1 MTALAYLQKAF
12 LLSKKAN
19 SKDIRPN
26 PFVGAIIVDEMGE
39 IIGEGYHKKLGEPHA
54 EVFAIQQALE
64 NHKDLSTCT
73 LYVTLEPCSHFGKT
87 PPCSDLIIL
96 HKLKKVVI
104 GALDPNPKVS
114 GAKILAEAGIE
125 VEVVH
130 MPELQKLNQVFN
142 INQKFKRPRY
152 ILKTATTINGSIADR
167 NGNSKWISNEKSRQ
181 YVHATLR
188 NQVDA
193 ILTSAKT
200 VLQDNAKLNIR
211 MEGAQEKEQNV
222 IILDKNLSILNNKKL
237 ELLYKRSNT
246 KIYLVTHLDYQGP
259 LEEFIEV
266 IQVPLIDDQLSL
278 DELNKQLLQKNICEV
293 LIEGGGKLNAS
304 FISKNLVDEMNIFIA
319 PKLLTDPSSI
329 NAFSSGIFQEI
340 GEKQHFQLLELIQ
353 FDSDVLLRYDVLH

>member
-1 MTALAYLQKAF
+1 MDALAYLQKAF
-12 LLSKKAN
+12 LLAQKAN
-19 SKDIRPN
+19 PKNIRPN
-26 PFVGAIIVDEMGE
+26 PFVGAIIVDEMGG

-64 NHKDLSTCT
+64 NHTDLSKCT

-87 PPCSDLIIL
+87 PPCTDLIL
-96 HKLKKVVI
+96 QHRLKKVVM

-125 VEVVH
+125 VEIIPI
-130 MPELQKLNQVFN
+130 PELDKLNQVF
-142 INQKFKRPRY
+142 IVNQKYKRPRY

-167 NGNSKWISNEKSRQ
+167 YGNSKWISNEKSRQ

-188 NQVDA
+188 DQVDA

-211 MEGAQEKEQNV
+211 MEGQEEKEQHL
-222 IILDKNLSILNNKKL
+222 IILDKNLSILENK
-237 ELLYKRSNT
+237 ELAIFYKRTKS
-246 KIYLVTHLDYQGP
+246 KIYLVTHLDGP
-259 LEEFIEV
+259 EPTEDFMEI
-266 IQVPLIDDQLSL
+266 IHVPLIDGHLDLRTLS
-278 DELNKQLLQKNICEV
+278 KKLLEKNICEV

-304 FISKNLVDEMNIFIA
+304 FISNDLVDEMNIFIA
-319 PKLLTDPSSI
+319 PKILTDPSSI

-340 GEKQHFQLLELIQ
+340 DETQHLQLFELIQ
-353 FDSDVLLRYDVLH
+353 FDSDVLLRYNVLH